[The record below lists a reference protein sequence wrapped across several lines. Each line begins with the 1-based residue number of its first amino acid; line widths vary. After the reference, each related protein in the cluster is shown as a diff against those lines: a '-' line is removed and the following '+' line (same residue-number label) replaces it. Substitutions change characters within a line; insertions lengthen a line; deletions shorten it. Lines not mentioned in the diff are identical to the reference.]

1 MQKSKNTKI
10 YFGITI
16 ITLCVIL
23 FVVLAIFV
31 KLGKVNALNDWFYNT
46 FAKPIQNNA
55 LTNFFIVF
63 TYLGN
68 FFVLLI
74 ISLCFLFKKQKKDA
88 VFLVLSLIFA
98 SILTFLIKFI
108 IKNPRPED
116 IMLIDE
122 SGFSFPSAHATL
134 SATTLTM
141 IAYFLSKQ
149 TSKTWLK
156 ILIWSIST
164 ILVLSVCYS
173 RIYLGVHYLTDILA
187 GLLLSAIIIT
197 IFIMLYNLKS
207 LSLKIKTNK
216 PN

>member
-1 MQKSKNTKI
+1 MQKTKNFML
-10 YFGITI
+10 YCGLAVI
-16 ITLCVIL
+16 ILCVLL
-23 FVVLAIFV
+23 FVTLAIFV
-31 KLGKVNALNDWFYNT
+31 SLNKVNFINDWFYNT

-74 ISLCFLFKKQKKDA
+74 ISMCFLFKKQKKDA

-122 SGFSFPSAHATL
+122 SGYSFPSAHATL

-149 TSKTWLK
+149 TSRTWLK
-156 ILIWSIST
+156 ILIWSISI
-164 ILVLSVCYS
+164 ILVLTVCYS
-173 RIYLGVHYLTDILA
+173 RIYLGVHYFTDILA

-197 IFIMLYNLKS
+197 LFIMLYNLKS
-207 LSLKIKTNK
+207 LSQTIRKN
-216 PN
+216 